1 MRWKHLKTRSLSK
14 ELTASLMLLVFLFE
28 GILLAV
34 VYRVQSNA
42 ALAQLQEQA
51 DQTIVNLAEVL
62 AVPIWDFDDEQIA
75 KIGRGYVVNEVV
87 DEIRITD
94 ADGRALYQASS
105 KRISARQISR
115 SGAIFHRDRQIGE
128 VELTWSLDAY
138 YADLLWLRN
147 VILLILGGSLIVIFI
162 ATGLLLRIFMRRPL
176 NLLQQGI
183 DRVAQGEFDYRFDK
197 IRHSELT
204 GIARRFSQM
213 ADVVRSR
220 ETALQQEVAER
231 RRAEEKTRESEAK
244 TRALLDALPDIM
256 FRMDSNGVFL
266 EYRGATEELYM
277 SPDAFLNR
285 KVDEVV
291 PAELARR
298 IHRHLE
304 AALRERQIQIFEYEL
319 KIRGRRRHFECRL
332 VAVGADQAVAII
344 RDITDRIKAAAERRR
359 LEEKLR
365 QAQKMEAIGTLAGG
379 VAHDLNNVLS
389 GLVSYPELLLM
400 DLPADSPLQ
409 GPIRTIQR
417 SGEKAANI
425 VQDLL
430 TLARRG
436 VSVAETVHLNDV
448 IREYLQSP
456 EFEKLKAYH
465 PECGIELQLDPEL
478 LAVRGS
484 PVHLSKM
491 IMNLVSNAAEA
502 MKHRGRI
509 QIRTE
514 NRFVEDGDMINA
526 DLKPGDTVMLQV
538 ADDGIGISREDIE
551 RIFEPFYTKKAMG
564 RSGTG
569 LGMSVV
575 WGTVKDHQGHIEVTS
590 DVGLGTCFTV
600 YLPAFRE
607 TRPKERLQF
616 SMDSLRATDG
626 ETVLVVDDMPDQL
639 EIASNMLTRLGYRVL
654 TAADGLQAV
663 ELLKTATV
671 DLVVL
676 DMIMEPGIDGL
687 DTYRRILQ
695 IRPGQKAVIASGFS
709 ESDRVKQ
716 AQAIGAGAYIK
727 KPYRLEQIAAV
738 VREEL
743 NRAK

>member
-1 MRWKHLKTRSLSK
+1 MHWQFLKKRSLSQ
-14 ELTASLMLLVFLFE
+14 ELTASLILLVLLFE
-28 GILLAV
+28 GILLAI
-34 VYRVQSNA
+34 VYNVQSKA
-42 ALAQLQEQA
+42 ALAQLQQQA
-51 DQTIVNLAEVL
+51 DQTIFNLSEVL

-75 KIGRGYVVNEVV
+75 KIGRGYVGNELV

-94 ADGRALYQASS
+94 PRGKVLYQASS
-105 KRISARQISR
+105 QRISAGQIARSR
-115 SGAIFHRDRQIGE
+115 PVFHRGRRIGD

-138 YADLLWLRN
+138 AADLVWLRN
-147 VILLILGGSLIVIFI
+147 VILVILAGSLVVIFF

-176 NLLQQGI
+176 DLLQKGI
-183 DRVAQGEFDYRFDK
+183 DRVAQGEFDYRFEK
-197 IRHSELT
+197 VRHSELT

-213 ADVVRSR
+213 AEVVRNR
-220 ETALQQEVAER
+220 QAALQQEISER
-231 RRAEEKTRESEAK
+231 RRAEEKIRQSEAK

-256 FRMDSNGVFL
+256 FRMDREGVFL
-266 EYRGATEELYM
+266 EYRGAAEDLHKTPE
-277 SPDAFLNR
+277 SFLNR
-285 KVDEVV
+285 KVDDVV
-291 PAELARR
+291 PPGLARR
-298 IHRHLE
+298 IHNRLQ
-304 AALRERQIQIFEYEL
+304 AALQERRIQIFEYEL
-319 KIRGRRRHFECRL
+319 KILGRPRHFECRL

-389 GLVSYPELLLM
+389 GLVSYPQLLLM

-409 GPIRTIQR
+409 GPIKTIQQ

-436 VSVAETVHLNDV
+436 VSVSETVNLNQI

-465 PECGIELQLDPEL
+465 LDCEIDLRLEPEL
-478 LAVRGS
+478 LSVRGS

-502 MKHRGRI
+502 LKDRGRI
-509 QIRTE
+509 EICTQ
-514 NRFVEDGDMINA
+514 NRHIEKTNPAYG
-526 DLKPGDTVMLQV
+526 DLKAGDTVMLRV
-538 ADDGIGISREDIE
+538 ADDGIGISAQDIE

-575 WGTVKDHQGHIEVTS
+575 WGTVQDHQGHIEVDS
-590 DVGLGTCFTV
+590 DIGLGTRFTV
-600 YLPAFRE
+600 LLPASRE
-607 TRPKERLQF
+607 ASSQEPLQAPL
-616 SMDSLRATDG
+616 SSLQGRG
-626 ETVLVVDDMPDQL
+626 ETILIVDDMSEQL
-639 EIASNMLTRLGYRVL
+639 EIASHMLRRLGYRVL
-654 TAADGLQAV
+654 TAAGGRQAIEV
-663 ELLKTATV
+663 LSGRSA
-671 DLVVL
+671 DLVIL
-676 DMIMEPGIDGL
+676 DMIMEPGFDGL
-687 DTYRRILQ
+687 DTYREILQ

-709 ESDRVKQ
+709 ESARVKQ

-727 KPYRLEQIAAV
+727 KPYRLELVAAV
-738 VREEL
+738 VRSEL
-743 NRAK
+743 DRVN